1 MGGASA
7 TLLFQPSSG
16 AIAQAQVFS
25 LAAERVL
32 VKSGPSESGSL
43 VLDTSHLAPGV
54 YVVEF
59 TKEQNGAVLTRNLI
73 KLALIR

>member
-43 VLDTSHLAPGV
+43 MLDTSHLAPGI

-59 TKEQNGAVLTRNLI
+59 TKVQNNAMLVRTQI
-73 KLALIR
+73 KMAIIR